1 MNIQIPYDL
10 LDDYETI
17 AVETGKDFFQLVVR
31 YEEANI
37 VVTLNENSVESYHL
51 RSVSSDGVNKG
62 KIILPKLLD
71 FFEGLG
77 FKGIYNK
84 IKSWEL

>member
-1 MNIQIPYDL
+1 MNIQIPYEL
-10 LDDYETI
+10 LGDYDYIT
-17 AVETGKDFFQLVVR
+17 VGTGKDFFQLVVR
-31 YEEANI
+31 YEEESV

-51 RSVSSDGVNKG
+51 RSASRDGVEKC

-77 FKGIYNK
+77 FKDTYNK
-84 IKSWEL
+84 IKTWEL

>member
-10 LDDYETI
+10 LGDYEYIT
-17 AVETGKDFFQLVVR
+17 VGTGKDFFQLVVR
-31 YEEANI
+31 YEGASV
-37 VVTLNENSVESYHL
+37 VVTLNETSIESYHL
-51 RSVSSDGVNKG
+51 RSVSSDGLNKG
-62 KIILPKLLD
+62 KIILSKLLD

-77 FKGIYNK
+77 FKDTYNK

>member
-10 LDDYETI
+10 LGDYEYIT
-17 AVETGKDFFQLVVR
+17 VGTGKDFFQLVVR
-31 YEEANI
+31 YEDAN
-37 VVTLNENSVESYHL
+37 VVITLNETSIESYHL
-51 RSVSSDGVNKG
+51 RSVSRDGVEKG

-77 FKGIYNK
+77 FKDTYNK
-84 IKSWEL
+84 IKTWEL

>member
-10 LDDYETI
+10 LDDYDSI

-37 VVTLNENSVESYHL
+37 VVTLNETSVESYHL
-51 RSVSSDGVNKG
+51 RSVSRDGVEKG

-77 FKGIYNK
+77 FKDSYNK
-84 IKSWEL
+84 IKTWEL

>member
-10 LDDYETI
+10 LDNYDSI

-31 YEEANI
+31 YEEVGVI
-37 VVTLNENSVESYHL
+37 VTLNKTSIESYYL
-51 RSVSSDGVNKG
+51 RSITFDGEKKG
-62 KIILPKLLD
+62 RIILTKLLN

-77 FKGIYNK
+77 FKDTYNK
-84 IKSWEL
+84 IKTWDL